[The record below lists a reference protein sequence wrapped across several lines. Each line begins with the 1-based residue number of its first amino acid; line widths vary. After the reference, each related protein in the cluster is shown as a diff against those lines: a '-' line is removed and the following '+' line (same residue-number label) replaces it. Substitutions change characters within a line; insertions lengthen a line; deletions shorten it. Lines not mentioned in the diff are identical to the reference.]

1 MNTANCRCIEL
12 EDEEMKRR
20 HIVTSLMITAIF
32 VAAIGSQARQ
42 IQSVEDPVI
51 ASFDRALHHE
61 AGPAV
66 PATRSDIDND
76 LLYELVNQPLHTQR
90 TAGNTNSVPSGA
102 DND

>member
-1 MNTANCRCIEL
+1 MNAANCRCIEL

-42 IQSVEDPVI
+42 IQSTEDLVI

-61 AGPAV
+61 AGPAA
-66 PATRSDIDND
+66 PTTRSDVDND
-76 LLYELVNQPLHTQR
+76 VLYELINQPLLTQS
-90 TAGNTNSVPSGA
+90 TAGNSNPAPSGA